1 MAKNCINP
9 GCGKEIPSSAT
20 FCPFCGAQQV
30 EDVQLSEEEKMRKE
44 MSEMQETVVLLK
56 KALADAQ
63 QNSDSS
69 AENVQAI
76 ENLQKQL
83 ADMQNKALQNS
94 VKNPPKRKSKNF
106 SVFVWILGLTL
117 LLVGGLVGYFAFY
130 KPPATNHDAC
140 VSPEISAKNEI
151 AKERQRKEQGG
162 TSDNYASGEQ
172 QHLAEAEMLNNN
184 NSDNEIPTKEGQ
196 SIEVDRFS
204 EFMSLFPI
212 YSSWE
217 AIPEDVRDIT
227 VPDKTLDEENN
238 YQIYPLARVRIND
251 SIYMFLLLYDGSNA
265 PEKNLYY
272 EAYTFNTSK
281 KQVLSSL
288 TLFKDSEML
297 FSYIKQGRNICIYEN
312 DSSKLTIMHKIYHL
326 GDDGYLQLHD
336 NDNLMNGKRIA
347 AFTIVDPD
355 GYTNVREEPATQ
367 SKILYRIKEG
377 FGGILEITDN
387 PNWYRVIYSKEGG
400 GEYPDKNNFIKGWI
414 HKSRVC
420 FKPGR
425 YGWEKGEKNVCEK

>member
-9 GCGKEIPSSAT
+9 ACGKEIPSSAT

-44 MSEMQETVVLLK
+44 MSEMQATNQVLQ

-69 AENVQAI
+69 EENVKMIA
-76 ENLQKQL
+76 NLQKQL
-83 ADMQNKALQNS
+83 AEIQEKEQKALE
-94 VKNPPKRKSKNF
+94 KNTMPKPTPKKNRI
-106 SVFVWILGLTL
+106 VFILLGLL
-117 LLVGGLVGYFAFY
+117 FVLVIGIVA
-130 KPPATNHDAC
+130 
-140 VSPEISAKNEI
+140 AK
-151 AKERQRKEQGG
+151 
-162 TSDNYASGEQ
+162 
-172 QHLAEAEMLNNN
+172 MLNNN
-184 NSDNEIPTKEGQ
+184 NSNNEIPTKEEQ
-196 SIEVDRFS
+196 SVEIDS
-204 EFMSLFPI
+204 YNEFISLFPM
-212 YSSWE
+212 YSWE

-227 VPDKTLDEENN
+227 VPDKTLGEENN

-251 SIYMFLLLYDGSNA
+251 SICMFFLLYDAYNVS
-265 PEKNLYY
+265 EKNLYY

-297 FSYIKQGRNICIYEN
+297 FSYIKQGRDIHVYEN
-312 DSSKLTIMHKIYHL
+312 DSSKPTIMHKIYHL

-347 AFTIVDPD
+347 AFTIIDPD
-355 GYTNVREEPATQ
+355 GYTNVREEPDTQ
-367 SKILYRIKEG
+367 SKILYKIKEG